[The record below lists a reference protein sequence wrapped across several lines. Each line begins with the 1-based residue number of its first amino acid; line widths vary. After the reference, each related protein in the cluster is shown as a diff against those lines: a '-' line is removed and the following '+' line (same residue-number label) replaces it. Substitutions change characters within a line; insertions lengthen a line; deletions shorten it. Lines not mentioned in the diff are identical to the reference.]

1 MPAFPANQL
10 IQEPSS
16 CACTMLGHRI
26 SGVKGLRPF
35 SSLPH
40 LPILRQRRYEMVI
53 CMNCRRNL
61 EKESHELGCRV
72 TRVGWSDEAYARLLD
87 AVRMA
92 D

>member
-1 MPAFPANQL
+1 MTATVRC
-10 IQEPSS
+10 I
-16 CACTMLGHRI
+16 G
-26 SGVKGLRPF
+26 
-35 SSLPH
+35 
-40 LPILRQRRYEMVI
+40 
-53 CMNCRRNL
+53 CRRNL